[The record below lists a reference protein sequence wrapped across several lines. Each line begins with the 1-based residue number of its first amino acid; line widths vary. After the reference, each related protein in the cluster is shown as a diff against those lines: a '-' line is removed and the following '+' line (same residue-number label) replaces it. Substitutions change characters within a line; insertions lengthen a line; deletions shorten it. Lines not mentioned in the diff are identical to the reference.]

1 MAPSLPLDP
10 IDGPTPP
17 RWYMN
22 GGPKQIRLER
32 NPLEII
38 LQALEPNS
46 VPSATVCPSLSF
58 ARSPTPA
65 ALRNCTDSHRRFR
78 FT

>member
-10 IDGPTPP
+10 INGPTPL

-22 GGPKQIRLER
+22 GGRQAPKQCIYNISLKIIYIRLER
-32 NPLEII
+32 NPLERI

-46 VPSATVCPSLSF
+46 VPSATGLIELANNPII
-58 ARSPTPA
+58 
-65 ALRNCTDSHRRFR
+65 N
-78 FT
+78 